1 MNSNNKSMILFT
13 QITQLCLLFV
23 NYIILM
29 HFIVF
34 KVDRN
39 YTNGMHVDAITVGKS
54 FKLME
59 IEGGKYTLLW
69 RI

>member
-1 MNSNNKSMILFT
+1 MNSNNKSILFT
-13 QITQLCLLFV
+13 QITQLCPLFV

-39 YTNGMHVDAITVGKS
+39 YTNGMHVDAITIGKS
-54 FKLME
+54 FKFME
-59 IEGGKYTLLW
+59 IEGGKYTFVW

>member
-13 QITQLCLLFV
+13 PIPQLCLLFV
-23 NYIILM
+23 NSIILM

-39 YTNGMHVDAITVGKS
+39 YTNGMRVGAITIGKP
-54 FKLME
+54 FKLRE

>member
-39 YTNGMHVDAITVGKS
+39 YTNGMHVDAITAGKS